1 MGISRTALL
10 SSNRARRMRW
20 RIAGLG
26 AALAVALTAA
36 GIAGGA
42 PVAHATACTDIDVV
56 VARGTDEPGW
66 LGLAVGD
73 PLFGMLREVLPV
85 NVSAYRVNYPAN
97 LLDAHSVGEGSQDL
111 VGHITDRASVCPG
124 TRFVVVGYSQGAVV
138 VHTAFGSVITAAMPG
153 ATQLPAEFADRIA
166 VVLLFGD
173 PLRLI
178 GHDFLPGPYQA
189 RLGSWCQIADPV
201 CEPGGNIP
209 AAHVTY
215 AAHIAEAAWFA
226 ANRL

>member
-1 MGISRTALL
+1 MGLRL
-10 SSNRARRMRW
+10 
-20 RIAGLG
+20 AGLG
-26 AALAVALTAA
+26 AALAVALTAP
-36 GIAGGA
+36 GIAGGIPA
-42 PVAHATACTDIDVV
+42 ARAAACTDIDVV

-73 PLFGMLREVLPV
+73 PLFGMLREVLPM

-97 LLDAHSVGEGSQDL
+97 LLDANSVGDGSQDL
-111 VGHITDRASVCPG
+111 VGHITGLASACPG
-124 TRFVVVGYSQGAVV
+124 TRFIVVGYSQGAVV
-138 VHTAFGSVITAAMPG
+138 VHTAFGTVLTGAMPG
-153 ATQLPAEFADRIA
+153 ATQLPPEFADRIA

-178 GHDFLPGPYQA
+178 GQDFLPDPYQA

-215 AAHIAEAAWFA
+215 AAHVAEAAWFA
-226 ANRL
+226 ASRI